1 MYNNSVGFD
10 RKNDMSVIKDIIAD
24 VEDLVSSTDMTA
36 YEIAEQL
43 NVPVDM
49 VFDAL
54 DYLEE
59 NFDCDVDE
67 AQEWH
72 DFDPDC

>member
-1 MYNNSVGFD
+1 
-10 RKNDMSVIKDIIAD
+10 MSVIKDIIAD
-24 VEDLVSSTDMTA
+24 VEDLVATTDMTA

-43 NVPVDM
+43 NIPVDM

-59 NFDCDVDE
+59 SVDCDSEVDVDE
-67 AQEWH
+67 MTEWH
-72 DFDPDC
+72 DYDPDC